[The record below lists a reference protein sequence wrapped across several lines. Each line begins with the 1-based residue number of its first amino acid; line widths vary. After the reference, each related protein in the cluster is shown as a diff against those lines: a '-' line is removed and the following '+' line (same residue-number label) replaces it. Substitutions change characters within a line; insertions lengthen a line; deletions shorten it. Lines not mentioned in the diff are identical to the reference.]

1 MSQTSQDE
9 DKLVIKGCSRQAVFS
24 RLWFHSN
31 VRYRYFYRI
40 LVMCVYQLFY
50 NSFKCGLSNKS
61 LNDLLIVIVLDFLL
75 VIFI

>member
-9 DKLVIKGCSRQAVFS
+9 DKRVIKGCSRLAVFS

-31 VRYRYFYRI
+31 VPYRYFYRI
-40 LVMCVYQLFY
+40 LVICVYQLFY

-61 LNDLLIVIVLDFLL
+61 LNDLSIVIVFVFLL
-75 VIFI
+75 VLFI